1 LSSSIPAP
9 AGPVAPEARSGL
21 DPFTPAEMPE
31 PPRPTGLGWIP
42 VVGPGV
48 ILLGA
53 AIGSGEFLLG
63 PAVMVKHGLS
73 VLWIATCAVLLQ
85 TVFNQEVMR
94 YTLATGEPVFSG
106 FMRTRPRSTFW
117 AWVYAGLYLLQFGW
131 PAWAGTAAGAAFF
144 MGARRLPG
152 PEDAAAVYWVGVA
165 GFAVCVGI
173 LLVGRR
179 IERTLEIL
187 NWVLVAVILSALVV
201 LALVYVRP
209 GTWLAT
215 AAGFAGWDAASG
227 SFRLVPRDAD
237 FFLLGAFAAF
247 TGAGGLAN
255 VTLSNW
261 ARDKGYGMAGN
272 AGYIAAAMGEKVD
285 LAHGGFRFTPD
296 AAGMDR
302 WRGWW
307 RVVRMDQWGVFLVG
321 AVLGMALPAM
331 LYVTFIPPGSDIRGL
346 GAAAALAEAMGRAGG
361 PVLSGVVAVMAFW
374 ILFKTQLDLMEGMTR
389 SITDIL
395 WTGSRRLRAWRGG
408 DVRLVYYIVLGVGV
422 TWGVVALGLAQPI
435 VLLQLAANVGG
446 LIFVLASLHLL
457 YINCTLLP
465 PEVRPPV
472 WRRVALV
479 AMALFY
485 GVFVTLWLSSLG

>member
-1 LSSSIPAP
+1 MPR
-9 AGPVAPEARSGL
+9 EALSGL

-31 PPRPTGLGWIP
+31 PPRPKGLGWIP

-63 PAVMVKHGLS
+63 PAVIVKHGPS
-73 VLWIATCAVLLQ
+73 ILWIATCAVILQ
-85 TVFNQEVMR
+85 TLFNQEVMR

-106 FMRTRPRSTFW
+106 FMRTRPSSTLW
-117 AWVYAGLYLLQFGW
+117 AWIYSLLYLLQFGW

-144 MGARRLPG
+144 VGARRLPG
-152 PEDAAAVYWVGVA
+152 PDDATPVYWIGVA

-179 IERTLEIL
+179 IERTLEVL
-187 NWVLVAVILSALVV
+187 NWVLVATVVATLTV
-201 LALVYVRP
+201 LAVVFVPLA
-209 GTWLAT
+209 TWLAIG
-215 AAGFAGWDAASG
+215 AGFAGYDLAG
-227 SFRLVPRDAD
+227 GGFRWVPDQAD

-272 AGYIAAAMGEKVD
+272 AGYIPAAMGEKVH
-285 LAHGGFRFTPD
+285 LAHGGFRFTPSPETL
-296 AAGMDR
+296 GR

-307 RVVRMDQWGVFLVG
+307 RVARMDQWGVFLVG

-331 LYVTFIPPGSDIRGL
+331 LYTAFIPAGTDIRGL

-361 PVLSGVVAVMAFW
+361 PLLAGVVAMMGFW

-395 WTGSRRLRAWRGG
+395 WTGSRKLRAWRGG
-408 DVRLVYYIVLGVGV
+408 DVRLVYYLVLAVGV
-422 TWGVVALGLAQPI
+422 AWGVVALRLAQPI
-435 VLLQLAANVGG
+435 VLLQLAANIGG
-446 LIFVLASLHLL
+446 LIFVITSIHLL
-457 YINCTLLP
+457 YLNCTLLP
-465 PEVRPPV
+465 VEVRPPR
-472 WRRVALV
+472 WRQIGLLAVAG
-479 AMALFY
+479 FY
-485 GVFVTLWLSSLG
+485 GVFVTLWLWNLR